1 VTSPLKYDDFPEMTF
16 DATVTLFNK
25 PTVGEVVKGRRVVR
39 VKAVPMSAVT
49 DVVRYGKQTD
59 KYLMLTST
67 DDPNTKDKH
76 NTKKYMWLSETEA
89 V

>member
-1 VTSPLKYDDFPEMTF
+1 MLKYDDFPEMTY
-16 DATVTLFNK
+16 DSTVTLFNK
-25 PTVGEVVKGRRVVR
+25 PMVGEVVKGRRVMR
-39 VKAVPMSAVT
+39 VKAIPMSSVT